1 MSTPTI
7 LAIIAIVA
15 LVVGIVSVIAGFGG
29 GVFLIP
35 FIFVVFD
42 YEFNIIVGSTLL
54 AVIVFSIVGVIGAW
68 RRKEIDYK
76 LALIFAIPAS
86 IGTVVGA
93 LVSDRVPEFALMIV
107 VCIIAAIL
115 SFTMIKHALKDE
127 FALKDPKKKTLSERI
142 ANLKP
147 NFTIYHENYSFRVS
161 IPVIAIS
168 GLVTGLLTGLVGIG
182 GGWLQTPLLILGF
195 GLPPLIA
202 SGTSL
207 LIILIKAT
215 VGGVTHIIEGHIDW
229 FLFLSLAIALLLGAG
244 IGTRLKGKLKG
255 KQVSLLTGILLLI
268 IALFL
273 VIYYII
279 PLF

>member
-15 LVVGIVSVIAGFGG
+15 FMVGIIGVIAGFGG
-29 GVFLIP
+29 GVFLVP
-35 FIFVVFD
+35 FIFVLFD

-54 AVIVFSIVGVIGAW
+54 AVIVFSIVGVLGAW

-76 LALIFAIPAS
+76 LAIIFAIPAS
-86 IGTVVGA
+86 IGVLIGS
-93 LVSDRVPEFALMIV
+93 LVSDRVPELALMII
-107 VCIIAAIL
+107 VCVIAALL
-115 SFTMIKHALKDE
+115 SYKMIKHALKDE
-127 FALKDPKKKTLSERI
+127 FALKVSKGRTLSERI
-142 ANLKP
+142 TNLKP
-147 NFTIYHENYSFRVS
+147 IFIIHHKNYSFKVS
-161 IPVIAIS
+161 IPIIVIGGSAI
-168 GLVTGLLTGLVGIG
+168 GLLTGLVGMS

-207 LIILIKAT
+207 LIILIKTT
-215 VGGVTHIIEGHIDW
+215 VGGVTHVLEGHIDW
-229 FLFLSLAIALLLGAG
+229 FLFLSLAISLTLGAG
-244 IGTRLKGKLKG
+244 IGTWLKGKFKG
-255 KQVSLLTGILLLI
+255 KQISLLTGILLLI

-273 VIYYII
+273 AIYYII

>member
-1 MSTPTI
+1 MSTPTV

-15 LVVGIVSVIAGFGG
+15 FVVGIVSVIAGFGG
-29 GVFLIP
+29 GVFLVP
-35 FIFVVFD
+35 FIFVAFD
-42 YEFNIIVGSTLL
+42 YEFSVIVGSTLL

-76 LALIFAIPAS
+76 IALIFAIPAS
-86 IGTVVGA
+86 IGAVVGA
-93 LVSDRVPEFALMIV
+93 LVSDRVPELALMIV
-107 VCIIAAIL
+107 VCVIAAIL
-115 SFTMIKHALKDE
+115 SFTMIKYALKDE
-127 FALKDPKKKTLSERI
+127 FALKDSKERTLAERL

-147 NFTIYHENYSFRVS
+147 NFTIYHKNYSFRVS

-168 GLVTGLLTGLVGIG
+168 GLVIGLLTGLVGMS

-207 LIILIKAT
+207 LIILIKTT
-215 VGGVTHIIEGHIDW
+215 VGGVTHLIEGHIDW
-229 FLFLSLAIALLLGAG
+229 FLFLSLAIALPLGAG
-244 IGTRLKGKLKG
+244 IGIWLKGKLKG
-255 KQVSLLTGILLLI
+255 KQISLLTGILLLI

-273 VIYYII
+273 VIYYVI
-279 PLF
+279 PFF

>member
-15 LVVGIVSVIAGFGG
+15 FLVGIVSVIAGFGG
-29 GVFLIP
+29 GVFLVP
-35 FIFVVFD
+35 FIFVLFD

-54 AVIVFSIVGVIGAW
+54 AVIVFSIVGVLGAW

-76 LALIFAIPAS
+76 LAIIFAIPAS
-86 IGTVVGA
+86 IGALVGS
-93 LVSDRVPEFALMIV
+93 LVSDRVPELALMII
-107 VCIIAAIL
+107 VCVIAALL
-115 SFTMIKHALKDE
+115 SYRMIKHALKDE
-127 FALKDPKKKTLSERI
+127 FALKVSKGKTLSERI
-142 ANLKP
+142 TNFKP
-147 NFTIYHENYSFRVS
+147 TFIIHHKNYSFKVS
-161 IPVIAIS
+161 IPTIIIS
-168 GLVTGLLTGLVGIG
+168 GLVIGLLTGLVGMS

-207 LIILIKAT
+207 LIILIKTT
-215 VGGVTHIIEGHIDW
+215 VGGVTHVIEGHIDW
-229 FLFLSLAIALLLGAG
+229 FLFLSLAISLPLGAG
-244 IGTRLKGKLKG
+244 IGTWLKGKIKG
-255 KQVSLLTGILLLI
+255 KQISLLTGILLLI